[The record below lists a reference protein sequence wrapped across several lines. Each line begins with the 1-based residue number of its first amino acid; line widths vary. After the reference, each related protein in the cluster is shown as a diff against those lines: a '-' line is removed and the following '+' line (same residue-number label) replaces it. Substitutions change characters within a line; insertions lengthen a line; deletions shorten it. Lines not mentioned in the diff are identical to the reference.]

1 MYAVDK
7 CRQQM
12 ELNIKL
18 KRVYESADDSDG
30 LRILVDRMWPRGI
43 KKRDLKYDIWAKD
56 VTPSL
61 GLRRFF
67 HDNPYGNWNEFADRY
82 RIELI
87 ENPTIG
93 DLIEQIRESGFY
105 TVTLLY
111 GFRNPVKNHAVVLR
125 EVLMSRLGGE

>member
-1 MYAVDK
+1 
-7 CRQQM
+7 M

-18 KRVYESADDSDG
+18 KRVYEPADDSDG

>member
-1 MYAVDK
+1 
-7 CRQQM
+7 M

-18 KRVYESADDSDG
+18 KRVYEPADDSDG

-43 KKRDLKYDIWAKD
+43 KKSDLKYDIWAKD

>member
-1 MYAVDK
+1 
-7 CRQQM
+7 M

-18 KRVYESADDSDG
+18 KRVYEPADDSDG

-87 ENPTIG
+87 DNPTIG